1 MNISGILIHA
11 SPGKVAAVKAA
22 VSAFPGVEVVIQED
36 TTARLVALLALR
48 QRQSPG
54 LAKFFQEQTEEDGRL
69 QAISFRGRFQIVS
82 IAIPDTEIVFKFEM
96 ETAVSLPAVG
106 GEIRIAINP
115 EHIQLLTQS

>member
-1 MNISGILIHA
+1 MLIRPEAAQIVPPDSG
-11 SPGKVAAVKAA
+11 G
-22 VSAFPGVEVVIQED
+22 ENVV
-36 TTARLVALLALR
+36 
-48 QRQSPG
+48 
-54 LAKFFQEQTEEDGRL
+54 DGRL